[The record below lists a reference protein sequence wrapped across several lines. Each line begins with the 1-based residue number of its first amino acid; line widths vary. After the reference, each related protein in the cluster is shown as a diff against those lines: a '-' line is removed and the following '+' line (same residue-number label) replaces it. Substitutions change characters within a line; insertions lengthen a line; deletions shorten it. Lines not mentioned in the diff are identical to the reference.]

1 MTIRSYSE
9 LCHIEEFEDR
19 FDYLALNSSVGASTF
34 GFERYIN
41 QNFYTSA
48 QWKSVR
54 HEVIA
59 RDEGMDLGVMGYEI
73 FDRVI
78 IHHMNPMTVEDI
90 ENGNADIL
98 NPEFLICTS
107 HRTHNA
113 IHFGNKNL
121 LAKPFVE
128 RRRGDTTL
136 W

>member
-9 LCHIEEFEDR
+9 LCRIDDFEDR

-90 ENGNADIL
+90 EDGNADIL
-98 NPEFLICTS
+98 NPEYLICTS